1 MSTAS
6 GLLADSKP
14 AELRFST
21 IAGWIH
27 ATKRLNCSPKQL
39 SQSDSIATSWATRR
53 HRKVS
58 YMLTT
63 LLPTGALF
71 AGVALLLLGSGL
83 LNTVVALRGSLEG
96 FSDTTLGLIGSTYF
110 LGYFLGTFIA
120 PRLIRR
126 MGHIRAFA
134 FFGAAVAVCM
144 LLHALIVHALFWMLL
159 RVITGVALVGF
170 YAVIESWLNEQ
181 TPAARRGQV
190 FAVYMAVN
198 LLALAG
204 AQQLLRVDG
213 PESFTLFAIAAIF
226 VCLSL
231 LPMTMTRLPQP
242 QIGHPAKL
250 DLRMVWRAAPAAFVG
265 AISSGIAMLMTSAI
279 LGGALLQWPI
289 GHLSDSG
296 DRRKALGMV
305 ATAATIT
312 AAVMV
317 AMGSFEMVAL
327 VGFFIFGGAAFTVYP
342 IVVAHL
348 IDHLHQHDILAGNT
362 GILFLH
368 GVGAA
373 VGPLIAGG
381 LLEYVGPTGLPLHF
395 AISFAPLAIF
405 ALLQARRSKDE
416 IIDEAAEFAPML
428 RTSPVALD
436 MVSPDAET
444 DSAPAC
450 ATADKG
456 EEDGAPAVAAA
467 ETAAAATEKG
477 RDIDSIP
484 PMQSQ

>member
-1 MSTAS
+1 MHAAKDLSIGLALSGGGFRATLFGLGSLWRLNEA
-6 GLLADSKP
+6 GLL
-14 AELRFST
+14 
-21 IAGWIH
+21 
-27 ATKRLNCSPKQL
+27 
-39 SQSDSIATSWATRR
+39 
-53 HRKVS
+53 
-58 YMLTT
+58 
-63 LLPTGALF
+63 
-71 AGVALLLLGSGL
+71 
-83 LNTVVALRGSLEG
+83 
-96 FSDTTLGLIGSTYF
+96 
-110 LGYFLGTFIA
+110 
-120 PRLIRR
+120 
-126 MGHIRAFA
+126 
-134 FFGAAVAVCM
+134 
-144 LLHALIVHALFWMLL
+144 
-159 RVITGVALVGF
+159 
-170 YAVIESWLNEQ
+170 
-181 TPAARRGQV
+181 
-190 FAVYMAVN
+190 
-198 LLALAG
+198 
-204 AQQLLRVDG
+204 
-213 PESFTLFAIAAIF
+213 
-226 VCLSL
+226 
-231 LPMTMTRLPQP
+231 
-242 QIGHPAKL
+242 
-250 DLRMVWRAAPAAFVG
+250 APAAFVG
-265 AISSGIAMLMTSAI
+265 AISSGIAMGAFWSLGPIYGERIGLDAGGIAMLMTSAI

-289 GHLSDSG
+289 GHMSDSG

-305 ATAATIT
+305 ATAATVT

-348 IDHLHQHDILAGNT
+348 IDHLHQRDILAGNT

-373 VGPLIAGG
+373 IGPMIAGG

-395 AISFAPLAIF
+395 AISFVPLAIF

-444 DSAPAC
+444 DSTPAY

-456 EEDGAPAVAAA
+456 EGEGAPPVAAA
-467 ETAAAATEKG
+467 ETAAATEKG